1 MADPV
6 SSLSS
11 LSPLSSPSSL
21 PSLATRPGVAQCL
34 DMYAKLASGVC
45 VVTTRGADARPVCAT
60 VSSAAAVSAAPPLMS
75 LCLANASR
83 TLAALRHHGSFALHV
98 LDERH
103 RPWAERCADPLTT
116 AAERFGEETPEHAE
130 YVHGVPVR
138 TDALAWSV
146 CAVTDV
152 RAYGDHH
159 LVVGEVLATHTGT
172 GSPLLW
178 YDRGF
183 HGQGGGARHG

>member
-1 MADPV
+1 MADP
-6 SSLSS
+6 LS
-11 LSPLSSPSSL
+11 
-21 PSLATRPGVAQCL
+21 SLATRPGVAQCL

-45 VVTTRGADARPVCAT
+45 VVTTRGADGRPVCAT

-83 TLAALRHHGSFALHV
+83 TLAALRDHGSFALHV

-103 RPWAERCADPLTT
+103 RPWAERCADPLAT
-116 AAERFGEETPEHAE
+116 AAERFGEEQAE

-146 CAVTDV
+146 CAVTDI

-159 LVVGEVLATHTGT
+159 LIVGEVLAAHTGT
-172 GSPLLW
+172 GRPLLW

-183 HGQGGGARHG
+183 HGQGQAGGAFHG

>member
-6 SSLSS
+6 S
-11 LSPLSSPSSL
+11 
-21 PSLATRPGVAQCL
+21 SLATRPGVAQCL

-45 VVTTRGADARPVCAT
+45 VVTTRGADGRPACAT
-60 VSSAAAVSAAPPLMS
+60 VSSAAAVSAAPALMS

-83 TLAALRHHGSFALHV
+83 TLAALRRHGSFALHV

-103 RPWAERCADPLTT
+103 RPWAEHCADPLAT
-116 AAERFGEETPEHAE
+116 AAERFGEGAAENPESAE
-130 YVHGVPVR
+130 YIHGVPVR

-159 LVVGEVLATHTGT
+159 LVVGEVLAAHTGT
-172 GSPLLW
+172 GHPLLW

-183 HGQGGGARHG
+183 RGFHGRSGAPHG